1 MVYIVSCRCG
11 PAHNASGTLSVL
23 AWSKQSYLAQFRP
36 TWLNAVEK
44 GALGSIWSYG
54 TIMQMTCTCGTATYH
69 ADALLHMSAVA
80 A

>member
-1 MVYIVSCRCG
+1 M
-11 PAHNASGTLSVL
+11 
-23 AWSKQSYLAQFRP
+23 AWSKRSYLAQFRP

-54 TIMQMTCTCGTATYH
+54 TIMQMTCTCKTATYH
-69 ADALLHMSAVA
+69 AGIFLRGSDGA